1 MKKIDYRYLSARMT
15 QQLLD
20 AEINKTD
27 FSKLRKTDKDKKR
40 QFQILTFYK
49 YNKTKDKKGMGNYNN
64 DRTQLSNEQY
74 RKYKKRK
81 KKFLFSGVSKL
92 LSSGVGS
99 KQP

>member
-1 MKKIDYRYLSARMT
+1 
-15 QQLLD
+15 
-20 AEINKTD
+20 
-27 FSKLRKTDKDKKR
+27 
-40 QFQILTFYK
+40 
-49 YNKTKDKKGMGNYNN
+49 MGNYNN

-81 KKFLFSGVSKL
+81 KEFLFSGVSKL